1 MSSGKKEQVRSMF
14 NHIAH
19 RYDFLN
25 HFLSLGIDK
34 SWRRKTVNAIGR
46 HKPKY
51 ILDVATGTGDLA
63 IELLKINPDKISGID
78 ISEEMLRIAKKKTE
92 EKNISHKIDL
102 MVADCEQLPFP
113 DNSFHAASIGFG
125 IRNFENPQK
134 GLDELFRVLDK
145 NAILAILEFSLPS
158 HKIIKSFYLF
168 YFKNILPL
176 VGRLFSK
183 NKMAYHYLPQSVEA
197 FPYGGKFIEM
207 LVKSGFQNAHA
218 RPLSFGIA
226 TLYTCIK
233 P

>member
-1 MSSGKKEQVRSMF
+1 MSSSKKEQVRSMF
-14 NHIAH
+14 NHIAY

-34 SWRRKTVNAIGR
+34 SWRRKTVNAIGK
-46 HKPKY
+46 HNPKY

-63 IELLKINPDKISGID
+63 IELLKINPDKITGID

-102 MVADCEQLPFP
+102 MIADCEQLPFP

-145 NAILAILEFSLPS
+145 NGTLAILEFSIPS
-158 HKIIKSFYLF
+158 NKIIKSFYLF
-168 YFKNILPL
+168 YFKNILPMI
-176 VGRLFSK
+176 GRLFSK

-207 LVKSGFQNAHA
+207 LEKSGFQNTHA

-226 TLYTCIK
+226 TLYTCNK